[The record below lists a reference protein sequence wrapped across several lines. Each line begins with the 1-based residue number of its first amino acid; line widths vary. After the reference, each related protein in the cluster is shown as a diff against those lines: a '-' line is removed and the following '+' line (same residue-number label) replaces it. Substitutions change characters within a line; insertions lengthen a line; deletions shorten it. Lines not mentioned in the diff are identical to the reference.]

1 MPLSKSKYCTFLQ
14 CPKALWLSEYKNDLA
29 KDDPTAESQI
39 QAGIKVG
46 ELARGLF
53 GKYIDVTSR
62 NDDGELD
69 LDKMISLTSSMI
81 FKGEK
86 VICEASFSCN
96 GCFCSV
102 DILRRESGGYAI
114 YEVKAS
120 THANEVYMYD
130 IAYQKYV
137 LQSLGIKVTG
147 TYLIYINAGYVFGR
161 ELDLNRFFR
170 IDDVS
175 LRVEKHCRSVAE
187 NVSIALRILESKTEP
202 DCDISEKCNQ
212 PHLCPFWS
220 YCTKDL
226 PKPSVFDLYRLG
238 FDKKI
243 QLYRRGL
250 VNISDFKD
258 DGSKCTIRELQIRH
272 TLNDLPT
279 HTDKKE
285 IAKFLSTLS
294 YPLYFLDFETMQLP
308 IPEYTG
314 THPYSQVPF
323 QYSLH
328 YIEKEDGEILHKEF
342 LAQSG
347 TDPRYELAERLC
359 GDIPRNVCVLAYNKS
374 FECGRI
380 KELASAVPELSE
392 HLLNIADNI
401 KDLID
406 PFRAGYYYNR
416 AMGASLSIKSVLP
429 AMYPN
434 NPSLDYGS
442 LSTVHNGSE
451 AMDLFPRIK
460 DMTPEQAQIA
470 RCGLLEYCKLDTYAM
485 VKVWQELTRIAR
497 EL

>member
-53 GKYIDVTSR
+53 GKYTDVTSR
-62 NDDGELD
+62 NGDGELD

-81 FKGEK
+81 FKGEN
-86 VICEASFSCN
+86 VICEASFSHG

-102 DILRRESGGYAI
+102 DILRRENGGYAI

-120 THANEVYMYD
+120 THANEIYMCD

-147 TYLIYINAGYVFGR
+147 TYLIHINAGYVFNGA
-161 ELDLNRFFR
+161 LDLNGFFR

-175 LRVEKHCRSVAE
+175 VRVEKHYRSVAE
-187 NVSIALRILESKTEP
+187 NVLRASTVLERKTEP

-212 PHLCPFWS
+212 PHICPFWS
-220 YCTKDL
+220 YCARYL

-243 QLYRRGL
+243 QLYRCGT
-250 VNISDFKD
+250 VDISDFKG
-258 DGSKCTIRELQIRH
+258 DGGKCTIRELQIRH

-279 HTDKKE
+279 HTDKKG

-328 YIEKEDGEILHKEF
+328 YIEKEGGEIMHKEF

-359 GDIPRNVCVLAYNKS
+359 GDIPKNVCVLAYNKS

-380 KELASAVPELSE
+380 KELAQDVPEMSE

-429 AMYPN
+429 AIYPN
-434 NPSLDYGS
+434 DPSLDYGS
-442 LSTVHNGSE
+442 LSVVHNGSE
-451 AMDLFPRIK
+451 AMDVFPRIK
-460 DMTPEQAQIA
+460 DMMPEQAQA
-470 RCGLLEYCKLDTYAM
+470 VRQALLEYCKLDTYAM
-485 VKVWQELTRIAR
+485 VKVWQELTRVVR